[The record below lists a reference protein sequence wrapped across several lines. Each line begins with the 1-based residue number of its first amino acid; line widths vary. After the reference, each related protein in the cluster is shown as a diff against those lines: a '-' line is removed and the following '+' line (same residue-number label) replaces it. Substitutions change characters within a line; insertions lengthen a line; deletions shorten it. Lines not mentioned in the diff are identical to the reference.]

1 MSVCLSVTVSQPVF
15 VFEQWWSCR
24 CVFVRPCECAHAP
37 ATVRSGHVLNRR
49 VGLLHGV
56 LARQV
61 PQSQLPVLCPGGT
74 YNPTTG
80 NSTVDA
86 CRGCPAGSYCPMGS
100 SQFIPCGNAS
110 VYCPVNSSAPLVVDD
125 GRYSVPSNGNA
136 SSQAVCE
143 PGSYCIAGVKRPC
156 AGGTWSN
163 EVSARPDRSCGWAIP
178 AVYQRCDVACGHVDG
193 VLWFSGSCGMCGVE
207 AGVVV
212 LSISTVCCRA
222 TVAGV

>member
-1 MSVCLSVTVSQPVF
+1 MFLFGRVNVRMRQQPCAAGTYYNFSNAPSAGTCRTCLSGGY
-15 VFEQWWSCR
+15 C
-24 CVFVRPCECAHAP
+24 P
-37 ATVRSGHVLNRR
+37 A
-49 VGLLHGV
+49 
-56 LARQV
+56 
-61 PQSQLPVLCPGGT
+61 QSQLPVLCPGGT

-178 AVYQRCDVACGHVDG
+178 AVYRRCDVACGHVDG
-193 VLWFSGSCGMCGVE
+193 VS
-207 AGVVV
+207 
-212 LSISTVCCRA
+212 
-222 TVAGV
+222 